1 MNIIIK
7 SQKEWNKLPDSF
19 EEFTVI
25 EIRSEETIVIRNNP
39 NNSSARLYDNS
50 SARLYGNSSAVLWDN
65 SSARL
70 YGNSSARLYG
80 NSSVVKAFDSSCIW
94 KTTQEVGFIDKGVS
108 IKALNYESD
117 FETLLEHNILR
128 ADGITREIKSKK
140 KLDND
145 KVLYLLEDDTYCV
158 QKGDKFAHGDSSKQA
173 LSDLNFKLSDR
184 DKSQYENLTLDHTF
198 SFEDA
203 IVCYRTITGACSSG
217 VRDFLKSNNVE
228 EKDISIN
235 EIIKLTTDA
244 YMGGVFRDFFKGA
257 K

>member
-1 MNIIIK
+1 M
-7 SQKEWNKLPDSF
+7 
-19 EEFTVI
+19 
-25 EIRSEETIVIRNNP
+25 IRNNP
-39 NNSSARLYDNS
+39 NNSSARLYD
-50 SARLYGNSSAVLWDN
+50 
-65 SSARL
+65 
-70 YGNSSARLYG
+70 NSSARLYG

-184 DKSQYENLTLDHTF
+184 DKSQYENLTLNHVF
-198 SFEDA
+198 KFEDA
-203 IVCYRTITGACSSG
+203 ITCYRVVTGACSAG

-228 EKDISIN
+228 EKDISIS
-235 EIIKLTTDA
+235 EIIKLTADA

-257 K
+257 KWVKR